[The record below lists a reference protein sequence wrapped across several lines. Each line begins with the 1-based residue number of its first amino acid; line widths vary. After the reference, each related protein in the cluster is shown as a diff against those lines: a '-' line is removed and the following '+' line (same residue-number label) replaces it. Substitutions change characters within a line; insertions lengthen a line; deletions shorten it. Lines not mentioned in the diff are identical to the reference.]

1 MSNLLNEAIVDAKAL
16 REAALKNAETVVI
29 EKYSEEVR
37 DTLNKLLEQEDELGL
52 DLGDDAGLE
61 AGTDD
66 LGAAD
71 LGAADAGAD
80 PLAETEEEEGNG
92 ITEDEIPLGA
102 TDDLA
107 GFDGDNLGSFSGE
120 GEGVE
125 LNINLGALQEAVEAL
140 AGELS
145 EDEEYEINEE
155 QLEEILSEDEDL
167 DEALSPAI
175 AAAMKAKGMSTDGA
189 PTAEPALD
197 PQKLVNF
204 YKNKLAKLEQELK
217 ALAGSD
223 PAKAK
228 AKMKMMFSVKQ
239 QLMKAQKQAGMSEEE
254 IHEAAKPDFLDLDK
268 DGDKKEPMSA
278 AAKDAKNGDDGDK
291 DEKEDDDGDDKGLSK
306 VPPQLRKHVAK
317 KKANEDLDH
326 DDLIS
331 AIMEKLTVDMG
342 ADLAGWAGRRQED
355 KVYQI
360 EKEMARRV
368 STDVAEEL
376 ENLKKAHEELVFENN
391 QLAEQN
397 NKYNE
402 ALQELKENLQ
412 DVNLSNARLLYTNRV
427 LRNPSL
433 NERQKDKIA
442 EAISGAGSV
451 TEAKTIFDTLQSTVE
466 SAPKKSPKSL
476 SEAIGRRSSVL
487 RATRKEQPSSDPVSD
502 RMKILAGI
510 K

>member
-52 DLGDDAGLE
+52 DLGDEAGLE
-61 AGTDD
+61 AGADD

-92 ITEDEIPLGA
+92 ITEDEIPLSA

-125 LNINLGALQEAVEAL
+125 LNINLGALQEAVAAL
-140 AGELS
+140 ADELN
-145 EDEEYEINEE
+145 EDEEVEITED
-155 QLEEILSEDEDL
+155 QLEEILSE
-167 DEALSPAI
+167 
-175 AAAMKAKGMSTDGA
+175 
-189 PTAEPALD
+189 
-197 PQKLVNF
+197 
-204 YKNKLAKLEQELK
+204 
-217 ALAGSD
+217 
-223 PAKAK
+223 
-228 AKMKMMFSVKQ
+228 
-239 QLMKAQKQAGMSEEE
+239 EE
-254 IHEAAKPDFLDLDK
+254 IEEAAKPDFLDLDK
-268 DGDKKEPMSA
+268 DGDKEESMKDA
-278 AAKDAKNGDDGDK
+278 AADAKGDDKDDEDK
-291 DEKEDDDGDDKGLSK
+291 KEDDDGDDKDLSK

-317 KKANEDLDH
+317 KKANESLDH
-326 DDLIS
+326 EDLIN

-342 ADLAGWAGRRQED
+342 ADLAGWAGRSQED

-360 EKEMARRV
+360 EKEMAQRV

-397 NKYNE
+397 NKYDQ

-433 NERQKDKIA
+433 NERQKNKIA
-442 EAISGAGSV
+442 EAISSAGSV
-451 TEAKTIFDTLQSTVE
+451 TEAKTIFETLQSTVE
-466 SAPKKSPKSL
+466 STPKKSPKSL

-487 RATRKEQPSSDPVSD
+487 RATRQEQPSSDPVSD

>member
-52 DLGDDAGLE
+52 DLGAEAGLE
-61 AGTDD
+61 AGADD

-92 ITEDEIPLGA
+92 ITEDEIPLSA

-125 LNINLGALQEAVEAL
+125 LNINLGALQEAVAAL
-140 AGELS
+140 ADELN
-145 EDEEYEINEE
+145 EDEEVEITED
-155 QLEEILSEDEDL
+155 QLEEILSE
-167 DEALSPAI
+167 
-175 AAAMKAKGMSTDGA
+175 
-189 PTAEPALD
+189 
-197 PQKLVNF
+197 
-204 YKNKLAKLEQELK
+204 
-217 ALAGSD
+217 
-223 PAKAK
+223 
-228 AKMKMMFSVKQ
+228 
-239 QLMKAQKQAGMSEEE
+239 EE
-254 IHEAAKPDFLDLDK
+254 IEEAAKPDFLDLDK
-268 DGDKKEPMSA
+268 DGDKEESMKDA
-278 AAKDAKNGDDGDK
+278 AADAKGDDKDDDK
-291 DEKEDDDGDDKGLSK
+291 KDDDDEEDDGDDKDLSK

-317 KKANEDLDH
+317 KKANESLDH
-326 DDLIS
+326 EDLIS

-342 ADLAGWAGRRQED
+342 ADLPGWAGSRQEY

-397 NKYNE
+397 NKYDQ

-433 NERQKDKIA
+433 NERQKNKIA
-442 EAISGAGSV
+442 EAISSAGSV
-451 TEAKTIFDTLQSTVE
+451 TEAKTIFETLQSTVE

-487 RATRKEQPSSDPVSD
+487 RATRQEKPSSDPVSD

>member
-52 DLGDDAGLE
+52 DLGDEAGLE
-61 AGTDD
+61 AGADD

-92 ITEDEIPLGA
+92 ITEDEIPLSA

-107 GFDGDNLGSFSGE
+107 GLDGDNLGSFSGE

-125 LNINLGALQEAVEAL
+125 LNINLGALQEAVAAL
-140 AGELS
+140 ADELN
-145 EDEEYEINEE
+145 EDEEVEITED
-155 QLEEILSEDEDL
+155 QLEEILSE
-167 DEALSPAI
+167 
-175 AAAMKAKGMSTDGA
+175 
-189 PTAEPALD
+189 
-197 PQKLVNF
+197 
-204 YKNKLAKLEQELK
+204 
-217 ALAGSD
+217 
-223 PAKAK
+223 
-228 AKMKMMFSVKQ
+228 
-239 QLMKAQKQAGMSEEE
+239 EE
-254 IHEAAKPDFLDLDK
+254 IEEAAKPDFLDLDK
-268 DGDKKEPMSA
+268 DGDKEESMKDA
-278 AAKDAKNGDDGDK
+278 AADAKGDDKDDDK
-291 DEKEDDDGDDKGLSK
+291 KDDDDEEDDGDDKDLSK

-317 KKANEDLDH
+317 KKANEGLDH
-326 DDLIS
+326 EDLIS

-342 ADLAGWAGRRQED
+342 ADLPGWAGSRQEY

-397 NKYNE
+397 NKYDQ

-433 NERQKDKIA
+433 NERQKNKIA
-442 EAISGAGSV
+442 EAISSAGSV
-451 TEAKTIFDTLQSTVE
+451 TEAKTIFETLQSTVE
-466 SAPKKSPKSL
+466 STPKKSPKSL

-487 RATRKEQPSSDPVSD
+487 RATRQEQPSSDPVSD

>member
-52 DLGDDAGLE
+52 DLGDEAGLE
-61 AGTDD
+61 AGADD

-92 ITEDEIPLGA
+92 ITEDEIPLSA

-125 LNINLGALQEAVEAL
+125 LNINLGALQEAVAAL
-140 AGELS
+140 ADELN
-145 EDEEYEINEE
+145 EDEEVEITED
-155 QLEEILSEDEDL
+155 QLEEILSE
-167 DEALSPAI
+167 
-175 AAAMKAKGMSTDGA
+175 
-189 PTAEPALD
+189 
-197 PQKLVNF
+197 
-204 YKNKLAKLEQELK
+204 
-217 ALAGSD
+217 
-223 PAKAK
+223 
-228 AKMKMMFSVKQ
+228 
-239 QLMKAQKQAGMSEEE
+239 EE
-254 IHEAAKPDFLDLDK
+254 IEEAAKPDFLDLDK
-268 DGDKKEPMSA
+268 DGDKEESMKDA
-278 AAKDAKNGDDGDK
+278 AADAKGDDKDDEDK
-291 DEKEDDDGDDKGLSK
+291 KEDDDGDDKDLSK

-317 KKANEDLDH
+317 KKANESLDH
-326 DDLIS
+326 EDLIS

-342 ADLAGWAGRRQED
+342 ADLAGWAGRSQED

-360 EKEMARRV
+360 EKEMAQRV

-376 ENLKKAHEELVFENN
+376 EDLKKAHEELVFENN

-397 NKYNE
+397 NKYDQ
-402 ALQELKENLQ
+402 ALQQLKENLQ

-451 TEAKTIFDTLQSTVE
+451 TEAKTIFETLQSTVE
-466 SAPKKSPKSL
+466 STPKKSPKSL

-487 RATRKEQPSSDPVSD
+487 RATQKEVPASDPVSD

>member
-52 DLGDDAGLE
+52 GLGDEGALDAA
-61 AGTDD
+61 AGD
-66 LGAAD
+66 L
-71 LGAADAGAD
+71 GAD
-80 PLAETEEEEGNG
+80 PLAEVEDEEGEEL
-92 ITEDEIPLGA
+92 TEDEIPFSA

-107 GFDGDNLGSFSGE
+107 GMEGKNLKSFSGE
-120 GEGVE
+120 GENVE
-125 LNINLGALQEAVEAL
+125 LSINLGALQEAVAAL
-140 AGELS
+140 ATELD
-145 EDEEYEINEE
+145 EDEEYEISEE
-155 QLEEILSEDEDL
+155 QLEEVLSEEEDEV
-167 DEALSPAI
+167 DEALSPAS

-189 PTAEPALD
+189 KTAAPAAPSND
-197 PQKLVNF
+197 QKMADF
-204 YKNKLAKLEQELK
+204 KKKKIASLEQELK
-217 ALAGSD
+217 ALGGRD

-228 AKMKMMFSVKQ
+228 SIMKMIMA
-239 QLMKAQKQAGMSEEE
+239 MKAKREGMAEEE
-254 IHEAAKPDFLDLDK
+254 IDEAAKPDFLDLDK
-268 DGDKKEPMSA
+268 DGDKKEPMKS
-278 AAKDAKNGDDGDK
+278 AAKDAKKGDDD
-291 DEKEDDDGDDKGLSK
+291 DEELEESDSMDSLVD
-306 VPPQLRKHVAK
+306 
-317 KKANEDLDH
+317 
-326 DDLIS
+326 

-355 KVYQI
+355 KTYQI
-360 EKEMARRV
+360 EKEMAHRA

-376 ENLKKAHEELVFENN
+376 ENLKKAHEEMVFENN

-397 NKYNE
+397 NTYTQ

-412 DVNLSNARLLYTNRV
+412 DVNLSNARLLYTNRI

-433 NERQKDKIA
+433 NERQKDKIV
-442 EAISGAGSV
+442 EAISSAGSV
-451 TEAKTIFDTLQSTVE
+451 TEAKTIFETLQSTVE
-466 SAPKKSPKSL
+466 AQPKKSPQSL

-487 RATRKEQPSSDPVSD
+487 RATRKESPSSDPVSD